1 MNKGSGDSK
10 VVGAG
15 GDGVR
20 FATTL
25 IAPNGEQAAQ
35 VAALIDA
42 GKLKVKVARE
52 FPLEEA
58 TAALNE
64 VMASH
69 AGGKVIL
76 VV

>member
-1 MNKGSGDSK
+1 MTKGSGDSK

-25 IAPNGEQAAQ
+25 IAPSGEQAAQ

-42 GKLKVKVARE
+42 GKLKIKVARE
-52 FPLEEA
+52 YPLEEA